1 MKVLGRW
8 SLASV
13 LKVVV
18 DVPYFAL
25 LVILPLVGILTLWA
39 VLSARTGGHSDKFQI
54 QIPVRFELEEARH
67 PFSSAHPEV
76 RRVAIANAH
85 GDLTVDGASSLG
97 VAWAG
102 LGFAIVGLTSTLFIL
117 GLLRAIF
124 RTLRDQNPFVARN
137 AVRIRTVGIVLILGQ
152 LAFGAL
158 AAWLTARVTRQVAI
172 AGVSFDE
179 RVSFNGWVVF
189 SGVIL
194 ILLAE
199 VFRLGAEMK
208 GDLETA
214 RKIQFD
220 LVPGEAF
227 RRSDVVIQARMRPA
241 RSVGG
246 DLYDIIDL
254 DERRLAVVLG
264 DVTGKGLPA
273 ALLMTSVVGSLRA
286 LLSAGL
292 RGGELIAAL
301 NRHVCAN
308 SPSGR
313 FLTLFYGELDATTG
327 SLTYVN
333 AGHNPPLLR
342 RAGGGV
348 DELEPTAMMLGVSA
362 DAPVEARQI
371 EMQPADRLLLFS
383 DGLSEALNAQDQEYG
398 DTRVRESLQR
408 AHELAPAAAVERLV
422 ADVERFRGSAPPHD
436 DMTLMLIARQ
446 PA

>member
-13 LKVVV
+13 MKILI

-25 LVILPLVGILTLWA
+25 LVILPLVGALTLWA
-39 VLSARTGGHSDKFQI
+39 VLSARAGGRTDKFQI
-54 QIPVRFELEEARH
+54 SIPVRFELDEARH
-67 PFSSAHPEV
+67 PFTSAHPDV

-97 VAWAG
+97 VGWAG
-102 LGFAIVGLTSTLFIL
+102 LGLAIVGLATALFIL

-124 RTLRDQNPFVARN
+124 GTLRDQNPFVARN
-137 AVRIRTVGIVLILGQ
+137 AARIRTVGVVLVLGQ
-152 LAFGAL
+152 LALGAL
-158 AAWLTARVTRQVAI
+158 AAWLAASVTRQVAI
-172 AGVSFDE
+172 AGVAFHASP
-179 RVSFNGWVVF
+179 SFNGWVLF

-199 VFRLGAEMK
+199 VFRLGSEMK

-254 DERRLAVVLG
+254 EEGRVAVVLG

-313 FLTLFYGELDATTG
+313 FLTLFYGELDAATG
-327 SLTYVN
+327 KLTYVN

-342 RAGGGV
+342 RADGTV

-362 DAPVEARQI
+362 DAPVEARQV
-371 EMQPADRLLLFS
+371 EMRPADRLLLFS
-383 DGLSEALNAQDQEYG
+383 DGLSEAFNAQDQEYG
-398 DTRVRESLQR
+398 ETRIKDSLLR
-408 AHELAPAAAVERLV
+408 AHGLAPDAAVERLLS
-422 ADVERFRGSAPPHD
+422 DVERFRGSAPPHD